1 MLQGIFNSC
10 PSRGQ
15 DPRARWVPK
24 GSHLSNF
31 RGKCL
36 KGQSPVSR
44 LPYLEVRKQET
55 EVRKATSHTNVSPFL
70 CTTKASIRAW
80 AHLDPQDPHGTV
92 PLLLTCVG
100 RHSTSLGSGRQDTPL
115 NHAKLELKQPAP
127 CSSQPQA
134 PGAKRPT
141 SFTQSKKVALLN
153 MYLGF

>member
-1 MLQGIFNSC
+1 MPQGIFNSC

-15 DPRARWVPK
+15 GPRTRWVRK

-31 RGKCL
+31 RVKCL

-44 LPYLEVRKQET
+44 LPYL

-80 AHLDPQDPHGTV
+80 AHLDPQDTHGTV

-100 RHSTSLGSGRQDTPL
+100 RHSTRLGSGRQDTPL
-115 NHAKLELKQPAP
+115 NHAKLELRQPAP
-127 CSSQPQA
+127 CSSEPQA

-153 MYLGF
+153 TYLGF